1 MLVKDHLDQP
11 VNRVQVRLVER
22 QLFKQ
27 GMESEEL
34 PCPDSANSQSD
45 GLAVFI
51 CNTPREGI
59 RAVLKVRRRRRTCC
73 LLFFLCLFIVVFF
86 CLLLGTV

>member
-1 MLVKDHLDQP
+1 MLVKDHLDKP

-27 GMESEEL
+27 SGESEVM

-45 GLAVFI
+45 GLALFI
-51 CNTPREGI
+51 CNTPIEGV
-59 RAVLKVRRRRRTCC
+59 RAVLKV
-73 LLFFLCLFIVVFF
+73 
-86 CLLLGTV
+86 GGGG